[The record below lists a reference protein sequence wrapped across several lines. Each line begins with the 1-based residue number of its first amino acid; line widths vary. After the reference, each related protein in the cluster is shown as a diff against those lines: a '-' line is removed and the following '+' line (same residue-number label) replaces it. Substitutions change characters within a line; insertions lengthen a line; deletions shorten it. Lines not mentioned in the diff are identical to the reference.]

1 MNKLPL
7 ARVRTRGLLALAL
20 TTTSLLTTGIARAQ
34 EAGAEDKKEDV
45 IVLEKF
51 DASDKKYD
59 PTGLITDRPVGSAF
73 GFDKSLSDTP
83 KAITLIS
90 TQQMESIG
98 LRVSDDLVKVA
109 PSTYSNFRYGLQGNI
124 SIRNQTSDFYFR
136 GMKRIDPQ
144 RNFRTIWGAN
154 DGLEI
159 VRGPASPIFGLG
171 RIGGYVNFIPKSA
184 RASTGKYLED
194 VETTLKLT
202 VGAFDKKIAQIDT
215 AGPMKLGDHQGG
227 FAVYAYWED
236 SGSYFQNSFDKQQLI
251 QTTFTLDL
259 TKSFRVEAGAVY
271 HHSNG
276 GLPGGTNRTTHDQIA
291 TDTYW

>member
-7 ARVRTRGLLALAL
+7 ARARTRGLLALAL
-20 TTTSLLTTGIARAQ
+20 STTSLLAPSAIRAQ
-34 EAGAEDKKEDV
+34 EAATEDKKEDV
-45 IVLEKF
+45 VVLEKF

-136 GMKRIDPQ
+136 GMKRLDPQ
-144 RNFRTIWGAN
+144 GNFRTVYTAN
-154 DGLEI
+154 DSLEI
-159 VRGPASPIFGLG
+159 VEGPASPIFGLG
-171 RIGGYVNFIPKSA
+171 RIGGYVNFNPKSG
-184 RASTGKYLED
+184 RASTGKYLDED
-194 VETTLKLT
+194 TGSVKVTY
-202 VGAFDKKIAQIDT
+202 GSYDKKIVTGDIS
-215 AGPMKLGDHQGG
+215 GPVKLFGKEGG
-227 FAVYAYWED
+227 YSIYGYFED
-236 SGSYFQNSFDKQQLI
+236 SGSYKVNGFHSDEII
-251 QTTFTLDL
+251 QGTYSANM
-259 TKSFRVEAGAVY
+259 TKDFRLETGFV
-271 HHSNG
+271 
-276 GLPGGTNRTTHDQIA
+276 I
-291 TDTYW
+291 

>member
-1 MNKLPL
+1 MNKLTL
-7 ARVRTRGLLALAL
+7 VRARRRGLLALAL
-20 TTTSLLTTGIARAQ
+20 STSSLFARGAARAQ
-34 EAGAEDKKEDV
+34 EAAADDKKEDV

-73 GFDKSLSDTP
+73 GFDKALSDTP

-144 RNFRTIWGAN
+144 GNFR
-154 DGLEI
+154 
-159 VRGPASPIFGLG
+159 
-171 RIGGYVNFIPKSA
+171 
-184 RASTGKYLED
+184 
-194 VETTLKLT
+194 
-202 VGAFDKKIAQIDT
+202 
-215 AGPMKLGDHQGG
+215 
-227 FAVYAYWED
+227 
-236 SGSYFQNSFDKQQLI
+236 
-251 QTTFTLDL
+251 
-259 TKSFRVEAGAVY
+259 
-271 HHSNG
+271 
-276 GLPGGTNRTTHDQIA
+276 
-291 TDTYW
+291 